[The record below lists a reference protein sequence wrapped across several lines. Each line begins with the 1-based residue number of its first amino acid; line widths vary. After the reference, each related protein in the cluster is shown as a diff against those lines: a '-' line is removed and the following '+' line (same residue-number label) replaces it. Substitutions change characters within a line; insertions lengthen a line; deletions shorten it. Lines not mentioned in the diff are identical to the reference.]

1 MPGLNLTRV
10 EASERAALVDT
21 QSYDV
26 HLDLTDPGTTF
37 RAVTTARFSATEG
50 ASTFIDSVTRQVH
63 SVTLNG
69 QALDPSAVADGV
81 RIQLDGLAAE
91 NELVVDATLDYS
103 TTGEGLHRFVDPED
117 CEVYLYSQFEVPDTR
132 RMFTVFEQPDLK
144 ATFTFTV
151 DTPAH
156 WDAISNQPTPEPT
169 TLESGAKRFAFTA
182 TPQLAP
188 YVTALVAG
196 PYVATRSEVTSADG
210 RRIPLGVFTRKSLA
224 KYMDPENIFEVTA
237 QGFEFFEEQFGAPY
251 PFEKYDQLFVPEF
264 NAGAM
269 ENAGCVTIL
278 EDYVFRSKVSGA
290 LIERRAITVL
300 HELAHMWF
308 GDLVTMK
315 WWNDLWL
322 NESFAEFMSHLAADA
337 NTTFTTAWT
346 TFSSVEKSWAYVQD
360 QLPSTHPIKA
370 EIRDLED
377 VQVNFDGITYAKGAS
392 VLRQLVAW
400 VGQEEFMAGVRE
412 YFKKHAFGNTELRDL
427 MVELEASSG
436 RDLAEWSQQWLESA
450 GVNVLRP
457 VVETDADGVITAF
470 SVAQEAPA
478 EHPILRAQHIGV
490 GFYDLSAEGKLVRT
504 YGVDL
509 DVDGA
514 STAVADLVGRK
525 RPDLILVNDGDL
537 GYAKLRLDQ
546 ASLDFAIEHLRDFE
560 DSLARALVWGA
571 AWDATRDGEIP
582 ARAYVDL
589 VLNNIDAETEPSV
602 VRTQLNQL
610 STALGRYVA
619 ADAAE
624 ATSGMAAQRLW
635 DLAQTAEA
643 GSDNQFQFVMKFSAL
658 ASTAEH
664 LDVIAALRSRA
675 VALDGLE
682 IDDDLS
688 WELLT
693 SLVAGGR
700 VGEAEIA
707 AALEADPSSSGELA
721 ATIARAAIPTAE
733 AKAAAWASVVEQ
745 NTLSNTFQRRVIT
758 GFNRVHDVELIK
770 PYVESYFAAVPGLWK
785 ERSYE
790 MAQTIVNGLYP
801 VKPTSEATL
810 EATDALLNSLGEDTP
825 ALVRLLV
832 EARAGMERA
841 VAAQAVD
848 AAVEVG

>member
-37 RAVTTARFSATEG
+37 RAVTTARFTATEG
-50 ASTFIDSVTRQVH
+50 ASTFIDSVTREVH

-69 QALDPSAVADGV
+69 KELDPATVADGV
-81 RIQLDGLAAE
+81 RIQLPQLAAE

-117 CEVYLYSQFEVPDTR
+117 GEVYLYSQFEVPDTR

-151 DTPAH
+151 DTPSH
-156 WDAISNQPTPEPT
+156 WDAISNQPTPEPSV
-169 TLESGAKRFAFTA
+169 LENGAKRFAFTA
-182 TPQLAP
+182 TPRLAP

-210 RRIPLGVFTRKSLA
+210 RTVPLGVFTRKSLA
-224 KYMDPENIFEVTA
+224 KYMDPENIFEVTR
-237 QGFEFFEEQFGAPY
+237 QGFEFFEEQFGTPY

-278 EDYVFRSKVSGA
+278 EDYVFRSKVTGA

-337 NTTFTTAWT
+337 NTKFTTAWT

-412 YFKKHAFGNTELRDL
+412 YFKKHAFGNTELKDL

-436 RDLAEWSQQWLESA
+436 RDLADWSTQWLESA

-457 VVETDADGVITAF
+457 VVETDADGVITSF

-478 EHPILRAQHIGV
+478 EHPILRAQHLGV
-490 GFYDLSAEGKLVRT
+490 GFSDLVGRGKLVNTHR
-504 YGVDL
+504 VDL

-514 STAVADLVGRK
+514 STDVADLVGRK

-537 GYAKLRLDQ
+537 GYAKLRLDEE
-546 ASLDFAIEHLRDFE
+546 SLAFAILHLRDFE

-619 ADAAE
+619 ADAAD
-624 ATSGMAAQRLW
+624 ATSIIAAQRLW
-635 DLAQTAEA
+635 ELAQAAEA

-658 ASTAEH
+658 ASSAEH
-664 LDVIAALRSRA
+664 LDIIGGLRNGE

-700 VGEAEIA
+700 VGEAEIEV
-707 AALEADPSSSGELA
+707 ALKADPSSSGELA

-745 NTLSNTFQRRVIT
+745 DTLSNTFQRRVIT
-758 GFNRVHDVELIK
+758 GFNRVHDVELIR

-801 VKPTSEATL
+801 VKPTSKDTL
-810 EATDALLNSLGEDTP
+810 EATDTLLASLGEDTP
-825 ALVRLLV
+825 ALARLLV

-848 AAVEVG
+848 AATEIA

>member
-1 MPGLNLTRV
+1 VPGLNLTRV
-10 EASERAALVDT
+10 EAAERASLVAT

-37 RAVTTARFSATEG
+37 RSTTTARFTATPG
-50 ASTFIDSVTRQVH
+50 TSTFIDAVTREVH

-69 QALDPSAVADGV
+69 KELDPAEVADGV
-81 RIQLDGLAAE
+81 RIQLPDLAAE
-91 NELVVDATLDYS
+91 NVLVVDATVDYS

-117 CEVYLYSQFEVPDTR
+117 GEVYLYSQFEVPDTR

-144 ATFTFTV
+144 ATFAFTV

-169 TLESGAKRFAFTA
+169 TLETGTKRFTFTA
-182 TPQLAP
+182 TPRLSP

-196 PYVATRSEVTSADG
+196 PYVATRSEVTSSDG
-210 RRIPLGVFTRKSLA
+210 RTIPLGVFTRKSLA
-224 KYMDPENIFEVTA
+224 KYMDPENVFEVTR
-237 QGFEFFEEQFGAPY
+237 QGFEFFEEQFGTPY

-278 EDYVFRSKVSGA
+278 EDYVFRSKVTGA

-337 NTTFTTAWT
+337 NTKFTTAWT
-346 TFSSVEKSWAYVQD
+346 TFSSVEKSWAYAQD

-400 VGQEEFMAGVRE
+400 VGQEEFMAGVRQ
-412 YFKKHAFGNTELRDL
+412 YFSKHAYGNTELRDL

-436 RDLAEWSQQWLESA
+436 RDLAQWSQQWLESA

-457 VVETDADGVITAF
+457 VVETDADGIITAF
-470 SVAQEAPA
+470 AVAQEAPA

-490 GFYDLSAEGKLVRT
+490 GFYDLDAEGRLVRT
-504 YGVDL
+504 HRVDL
-509 DVDGA
+509 DIDGA
-514 STAVADLVGRK
+514 STEVADLVGRE

-537 GYAKLRLDQ
+537 GYAKLRLDP
-546 ASLDFAIEHLRDFE
+546 ASLDFAIRHLRDFE

-589 VLNNIDAETEPSV
+589 VLNNIGAETEPSV

-619 ADAAE
+619 AEAAD
-624 ATSGMAAQRLW
+624 ATSGRAAQRLW
-635 DLAQTAEA
+635 ELAQQAEA

-658 ASTAEH
+658 ASTAAH
-664 LDVIAALRSRA
+664 LDVVAALRSGDT
-675 VALDGLE
+675 ALDGLD

-688 WELLT
+688 WELLI

-700 VGEAEIA
+700 SGVAEIDE
-707 AALEADPSSSGELA
+707 ALAADPSSSGELA
-721 ATIARAAIPTAE
+721 ATVARAAVPTAE
-733 AKAAAWASVVEQ
+733 AKAAAWASVVQ
-745 NTLSNTFQRRVIT
+745 QDTLSNTFQRRVIT
-758 GFNRVHDVELIK
+758 GFNRVHDLGLIK
-770 PYVESYFAAVPGLWK
+770 PFVESYFAAVPGLWK

-801 VKPTSEATL
+801 VKPTSAATL
-810 EATDALLNSLGEDTP
+810 QATDALLSRLGEDTP
-825 ALVRLLV
+825 ALSRLLV

-841 VAAQAVD
+841 VAAQAAD
-848 AAVEVG
+848 TAAGNA